1 MTAPRSDAPAR
12 LVLAPRAAGPQRMP
26 LLTWLHRDP
35 RYRAMVRDAG
45 QGGGRAGFSDAV
57 IIAVVA
63 QGLLPGLFNLVQS
76 WVDQQRTDVS
86 IRLQVGDSEV
96 ELQVSGRT
104 DPTKLLDQAQ
114 RALDQGRRTLDPDQE
129 QRALEPDQGQ
139 REPGQRERDPDQEP
153 PALELDQGRRAL
165 DRQAHAGDA
174 AER

>member
-12 LVLAPRAAGPQRMP
+12 LVLAPRAAGPQRTP

-35 RYRAMVRDAG
+35 RYRAVVRDAG
-45 QGGGRAGFSDAV
+45 RGDGRAGFSDAV

-76 WVDQQRTDVS
+76 WVDQQRTEVS

-114 RALDQGRRTLDPDQE
+114 RALDPDRARRALDSDGA
-129 QRALEPDQGQ
+129 QRALESDRAQ
-139 REPGQRERDPDQEP
+139 
-153 PALELDQGRRAL
+153 RAL
-165 DRQAHAGDA
+165 DRQGQAGDA
-174 AER
+174 ADR